1 MERLLKLVHSKAAEE
16 KQVLS
21 STENTTNNTNNTND
35 TNNTKRKVRN
45 ETSPSPTT
53 NESNNKQV
61 EDVKEKEVVLVDF
74 EKPPSSSA
82 KVAKVREE
90 QMEMAHLVDDD
101 QGRLLEM
108 PTIWNKTKVLTCDE
122 APASNKNHT
131 EADVTTTDI
140 ETSTD
145 KGRQLVNNNLR
156 EENNTG
162 KTMLRN
168 SDKEDTGEDT
178 DVCESDVFED
188 KAAVIRREKSISRGG
203 EREGGPDFFERAYP
217 ILYEPLNS
225 TSSIYDPSRETSF
238 DPFRSDFGT
247 KTTSSVRSSC
257 VPDLSEIT
265 LVGDDVVKKR
275 RKKEL
280 KSLKE
285 FFKNNQDFQEY
296 SDYIFVENM
305 CKAEA
310 GAPSAATSLK
320 VLLSVASNK
329 RILAFNNFTQISH
342 RKQFLTWFHL
352 RNVCVVK
359 EMHILWRKSLNG
371 NCAAAFDILD
381 KKEFARERVRKEE
394 RQL

>member
-1 MERLLKLVHSKAAEE
+1 MK
-16 KQVLS
+16 
-21 STENTTNNTNNTND
+21 
-35 TNNTKRKVRN
+35 
-45 ETSPSPTT
+45 
-53 NESNNKQV
+53 
-61 EDVKEKEVVLVDF
+61 
-74 EKPPSSSA
+74 
-82 KVAKVREE
+82 EE
-90 QMEMAHLVDDD
+90 QIETAHLVDDD
-101 QGRLLEM
+101 QRRLLEK
-108 PTIWNKTKVLTCDE
+108 PTIGNKTIISTCDE

-131 EADVTTTDI
+131 KADVTTTDI

-162 KTMLRN
+162 ETMLRD

-203 EREGGPDFFERAYP
+203 EGGPDFFERAYP

-238 DPFRSDFGT
+238 DPFRPDFGT

-265 LVGDDVVKKR
+265 LVEDDVAKKR

-280 KSLKE
+280 KSLKD

-329 RILAFNNFTQISH
+329 RILTFEKFTQTSQ
-342 RKQFLTWFHL
+342 RGQFLTWFHL

-381 KKEFARERVRKEE
+381 KKEFARERVGKEE

>member
-16 KQVLS
+16 KHVLS
-21 STENTTNNTNNTND
+21 STE
-35 TNNTKRKVRN
+35 NNTKRKVRN
-45 ETSPSPTT
+45 ETSPSTT
-53 NESNNKQV
+53 TRDPNKEQV
-61 EDVKEKEVVLVDF
+61 EDVKEKEVVLVNF
-74 EKPPSSSA
+74 EKPPSSST
-82 KVAKVREE
+82 KVAKVKEE
-90 QMEMAHLVDDD
+90 QIETAHLVDDD
-101 QGRLLEM
+101 QRRLLEK
-108 PTIWNKTKVLTCDE
+108 PTIGNKTKVSTCDE
-122 APASNKNHT
+122 ASYKNHT
-131 EADVTTTDI
+131 EADVTTSDI

-162 KTMLRN
+162 ETMLRD

-178 DVCESDVFED
+178 DLCESDVFED
-188 KAAVIRREKSISRGG
+188 KAAVIRREKSSSRGG
-203 EREGGPDFFERAYP
+203 EGGPDFFERAYP

-265 LVGDDVVKKR
+265 LVGDDVAKKR

-280 KSLKE
+280 KSLKD

-296 SDYIFVENM
+296 SDYIFAENM

-320 VLLSVASNK
+320 VLLSV
-329 RILAFNNFTQISH
+329 LLQT
-342 RKQFLTWFHL
+342 
-352 RNVCVVK
+352 
-359 EMHILWRKSLNG
+359 
-371 NCAAAFDILD
+371 
-381 KKEFARERVRKEE
+381 KEFS
-394 RQL
+394 LLII

>member
-21 STENTTNNTNNTND
+21 STTNNTNNTNS
-35 TNNTKRKVRN
+35 TNNTKDKVRN
-45 ETSPSPTT
+45 ETSLSSPTT
-53 NESNNKQV
+53 EPNNKQV
-61 EDVKEKEVVLVDF
+61 EEMKEKEVVLVGL
-74 EKPPSSSA
+74 EKQSSSST
-82 KVAKVREE
+82 KVTMKEE
-90 QMEMAHLVDDD
+90 KMETTHLVDDD
-101 QGRLLEM
+101 QRRLLEM
-108 PTIWNKTKVLTCDE
+108 ATIWNKTKVSTCDE

-188 KAAVIRREKSISRGG
+188 KAAVIRREKSSSRGG
-203 EREGGPDFFERAYP
+203 EREGGQDFFERAYP

-238 DPFRSDFGT
+238 DPFRPDFGT

-265 LVGDDVVKKR
+265 LVGDDIVKKR

-320 VLLSVASNK
+320 VLLFVSSNK
-329 RILAFNNFTQISH
+329 RILTFDNFTQTSH
-342 RKQFLTWFHL
+342 RGQFLTWFHL

-381 KKEFARERVRKEE
+381 KKEFARERE
-394 RQL
+394 

>member
-21 STENTTNNTNNTND
+21 STEN
-35 TNNTKRKVRN
+35 NTKRKVRN
-45 ETSPSPTT
+45 ETSPSTT
-53 NESNNKQV
+53 TRDPNKEQV

-74 EKPPSSSA
+74 EKPPSSST
-82 KVAKVREE
+82 KVAKVKEE
-90 QMEMAHLVDDD
+90 QIETAHLVDDD
-101 QGRLLEM
+101 QRRLLEK
-108 PTIWNKTKVLTCDE
+108 PTIGNKTKVSTCDE

-131 EADVTTTDI
+131 KADVTTTDI

-188 KAAVIRREKSISRGG
+188 KAVIRREKSISRGG

-238 DPFRSDFGT
+238 DPFRPDFGT

-280 KSLKE
+280 KSLKD

-329 RILAFNNFTQISH
+329 RILTFENITQTPL
-342 RKQFLTWFHL
+342 RGQFLTWFHL

-381 KKEFARERVRKEE
+381 KKEFARERVGKEE

>member
-45 ETSPSPTT
+45 ETSPSTT
-53 NESNNKQV
+53 TRDPNKEQV

-74 EKPPSSSA
+74 EKPPSSST
-82 KVAKVREE
+82 KVAKVKEE
-90 QMEMAHLVDDD
+90 QIETAHLVDDD
-101 QGRLLEM
+101 QRRLLEM
-108 PTIWNKTKVLTCDE
+108 PTFGYKTKVSTCDE
-122 APASNKNHT
+122 APASHKNHT
-131 EADVTTTDI
+131 EADVTTSDI

-162 KTMLRN
+162 ETMLRD

-188 KAAVIRREKSISRGG
+188 KAVIRREKSSSRGG
-203 EREGGPDFFERAYP
+203 EGRQDFFERAYP

-238 DPFRSDFGT
+238 DPFRPDFGT

-265 LVGDDVVKKR
+265 LVGDDIVKKR

-280 KSLKE
+280 KSLKD

-320 VLLSVASNK
+320 VLLSVLLQTKEFSLL
-329 RILAFNNFTQISH
+329 IISH
-342 RKQFLTWFHL
+342 KFHT
-352 RNVCVVK
+352 
-359 EMHILWRKSLNG
+359 G
-371 NCAAAFDILD
+371 DYF
-381 KKEFARERVRKEE
+381 
-394 RQL
+394 

>member
-1 MERLLKLVHSKAAEE
+1 MRKYGEVGLEKQSSSSTKVTMKEE
-16 KQVLS
+16 KM
-21 STENTTNNTNNTND
+21 ETT
-35 TNNTKRKVRN
+35 
-45 ETSPSPTT
+45 
-53 NESNNKQV
+53 
-61 EDVKEKEVVLVDF
+61 
-74 EKPPSSSA
+74 
-82 KVAKVREE
+82 
-90 QMEMAHLVDDD
+90 HLVDDD
-101 QGRLLEM
+101 QRRLLEM
-108 PTIWNKTKVLTCDE
+108 ATIWNKTKVSTCDE

-131 EADVTTTDI
+131 EADVTTSDT

-168 SDKEDTGEDT
+168 SDNENTGEDT

-188 KAAVIRREKSISRGG
+188 KAAVIRREKSSSRGG
-203 EREGGPDFFERAYP
+203 EGGQDFFERAYP

-238 DPFRSDFGT
+238 DPFRPDFGT

-265 LVGDDVVKKR
+265 LVGDDVAKKR

-280 KSLKE
+280 KSLKD

-320 VLLSVASNK
+320 VLLSVSSNK
-329 RILAFNNFTQISH
+329 RILTFE
-342 RKQFLTWFHL
+342 
-352 RNVCVVK
+352 NVT
-359 EMHILWRKSLNG
+359 
-371 NCAAAFDILD
+371 
-381 KKEFARERVRKEE
+381 
-394 RQL
+394 

>member
-108 PTIWNKTKVLTCDE
+108 PTIWNKTKVSTCDE
-122 APASNKNHT
+122 ASYKNHT

-188 KAAVIRREKSISRGG
+188 KAVIRREKSISRGG
-203 EREGGPDFFERAYP
+203 EGGPDFFERAYP

-238 DPFRSDFGT
+238 DPFRPYFGT
-247 KTTSSVRSSC
+247 NTTSSVRSSC

-381 KKEFARERVRKEE
+381 KKEFARERE
-394 RQL
+394 

>member
-21 STENTTNNTNNTND
+21 STENTTNNTNNT
-35 TNNTKRKVRN
+35 KRKVRN
-45 ETSPSPTT
+45 ETSPSTTT
-53 NESNNKQV
+53 NEPNSKQV

-74 EKPPSSSA
+74 EKPPSSST
-82 KVAKVREE
+82 KVAKVKEE
-90 QMEMAHLVDDD
+90 QIETAHLVDDD
-101 QGRLLEM
+101 QRRLLEM
-108 PTIWNKTKVLTCDE
+108 PTIWNKTKVSTCDE
-122 APASNKNHT
+122 ASYKNHT

-188 KAAVIRREKSISRGG
+188 KAAVIRREKSSSRGG

-238 DPFRSDFGT
+238 DPFRPDFGT

-280 KSLKE
+280 KSLKD

-329 RILAFNNFTQISH
+329 RILAFDNFSQTSL
-342 RKQFLTWFHL
+342 RGQFLTWFHL

-381 KKEFARERVRKEE
+381 KKEFARERVGKEE

>member
-21 STENTTNNTNNTND
+21 STEN
-35 TNNTKRKVRN
+35 NTKRKVRN
-45 ETSPSPTT
+45 ETSPSTT
-53 NESNNKQV
+53 TRDPNKEQV

-74 EKPPSSSA
+74 EKPPSSST
-82 KVAKVREE
+82 KVAKVKEE
-90 QMEMAHLVDDD
+90 QIETAHLVDDD
-101 QGRLLEM
+101 QRRLLEK
-108 PTIWNKTKVLTCDE
+108 PTIGNKTKVSTCDE

-131 EADVTTTDI
+131 KADVTTTDI

-188 KAAVIRREKSISRGG
+188 KAAVIRREKSSSRGG
-203 EREGGPDFFERAYP
+203 EGGPDFFERAYP

-238 DPFRSDFGT
+238 DPFRPDFGT

-280 KSLKE
+280 KSLKD

-329 RILAFNNFTQISH
+329 RILAFDNFTQFSH
-342 RKQFLTWFHL
+342 RGQFLTWFHL

-381 KKEFARERVRKEE
+381 KKEFAREKE
-394 RQL
+394 

>member
-1 MERLLKLVHSKAAEE
+1 MRKYGEVGLEKQSSSSTKVTMKEE
-16 KQVLS
+16 KM
-21 STENTTNNTNNTND
+21 ETT
-35 TNNTKRKVRN
+35 
-45 ETSPSPTT
+45 
-53 NESNNKQV
+53 
-61 EDVKEKEVVLVDF
+61 
-74 EKPPSSSA
+74 
-82 KVAKVREE
+82 
-90 QMEMAHLVDDD
+90 HLVDDD
-101 QGRLLEM
+101 QRRLLEM
-108 PTIWNKTKVLTCDE
+108 ATIWNKTKVSTCDE

-131 EADVTTTDI
+131 EADVTASDT

-188 KAAVIRREKSISRGG
+188 KAAVIRREKSSSRGG
-203 EREGGPDFFERAYP
+203 EGGQDFFERAYP

-238 DPFRSDFGT
+238 DPFRPDFGT

-265 LVGDDVVKKR
+265 LVGDDIVKKR

-280 KSLKE
+280 KSLKD

-320 VLLSVASNK
+320 VLLSG
-329 RILAFNNFTQISH
+329 LLQT
-342 RKQFLTWFHL
+342 
-352 RNVCVVK
+352 
-359 EMHILWRKSLNG
+359 
-371 NCAAAFDILD
+371 
-381 KKEFARERVRKEE
+381 KEFSLLISSHKLRTGDNF
-394 RQL
+394 